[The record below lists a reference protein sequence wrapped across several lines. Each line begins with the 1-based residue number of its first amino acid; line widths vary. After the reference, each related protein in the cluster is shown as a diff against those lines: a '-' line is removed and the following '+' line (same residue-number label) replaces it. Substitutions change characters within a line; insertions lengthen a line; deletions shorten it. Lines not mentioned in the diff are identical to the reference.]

1 MLQRN
6 IASLVP
12 FVKDV
17 DDDQKESRLPFHNTK
32 QLRRPDKKGRR
43 DRKRRSMRLTSKRQQ
58 VALWDTWNSANSV
71 FTGLGYF
78 VLVIILPFMS
88 ISIHKDRGGSGAA
101 VLL

>member
-32 QLRRPDKKGRR
+32 QLRRPDKKKEEEPEKEEACG
-43 DRKRRSMRLTSKRQQ
+43 
-58 VALWDTWNSANSV
+58 
-71 FTGLGYF
+71 
-78 VLVIILPFMS
+78 
-88 ISIHKDRGGSGAA
+88 
-101 VLL
+101 